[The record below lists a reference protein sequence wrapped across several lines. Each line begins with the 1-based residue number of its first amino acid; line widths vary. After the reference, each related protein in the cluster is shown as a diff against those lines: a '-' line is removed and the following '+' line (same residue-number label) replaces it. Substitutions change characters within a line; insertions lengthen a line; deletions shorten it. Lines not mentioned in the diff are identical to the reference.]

1 MDRVIKQSL
10 NLDRNEK
17 SVLPNVIADEK
28 DDPDLLGEQE
38 VTVNL
43 GNNNNAEQQ
52 SQQSSENTQS
62 TQSTETQTQTNTS
75 QENVQQE
82 SKKEDL

>member
-28 DDPDLLGEQE
+28 DDPELLGEQE

-43 GNNNNAEQQ
+43 GNNNNSGQ
-52 SQQSSENTQS
+52 SQQSTES
-62 TQSTETQTQTNTS
+62 TQSSQSTEGQTQTNT
-75 QENVQQE
+75 QENTQQDARR
-82 SKKEDL
+82 EDL